1 MAKLSTQERFEF
13 GKTLRRFV
21 RDHPEI
27 EDVTGYSQVYYT
39 RLIDNF
45 IQRGMPVDVDG
56 QNNLL
61 TLIREVF

>member
-27 EDVTGYSQVYYT
+27 EDVTGYSQGYYI

-45 IQRGMPVDVDG
+45 IRKGMPTDFG
-56 QNNLL
+56 EQNSLFD
-61 TLIREVF
+61 LIREVF

>member
-1 MAKLSTQERFEF
+1 MAKLSFQERADF
-13 GKTLRRFV
+13 GKSLRRFV

-27 EDVTGYSQVYYT
+27 EDATGYSQGYYT

-45 IQRGMPVDVDG
+45 IQRGMPEDADE

-61 TLIREVF
+61 TLIREVL